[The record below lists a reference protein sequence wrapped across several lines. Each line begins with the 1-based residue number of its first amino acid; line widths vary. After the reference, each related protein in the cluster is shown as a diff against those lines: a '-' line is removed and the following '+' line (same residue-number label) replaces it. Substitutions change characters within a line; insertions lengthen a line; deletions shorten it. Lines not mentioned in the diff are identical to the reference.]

1 VMGMS
6 LNLDLHPKFMD
17 KSGVTASNLHNMFN
31 EADVSMMQEMN

>member
-1 VMGMS
+1 MGMS
-6 LNLDLHPKFMD
+6 LNLDFHPKFMD